1 MRKAF
6 YYKNYEFNAK
16 TGILLFQYE
25 SMGYKF
31 DETITFPDAPFT
43 LTQTQKKALDL
54 IFFYAHIAFGIS
66 YYKAFLNPQ
75 IVIESGTLTKDEAD
89 FFNAFYINGLGE
101 FSVKNNVDIHI
112 AFPYQEMR
120 REKFQF
126 NLQDR
131 ALVPVGGG
139 KDSCVTIE
147 LLKAAGKQIAA
158 VSLGNPRPIHDCVQ
172 AAQIPHIV
180 MTRKISPVLLE
191 LNKHY
196 SKTVLGEQMKADEQR
211 RGVSVHNEYM
221 RNPSCETD
229 VQLPHKTVFVL
240 NGHVPIT
247 GLISFLLWAAAVL
260 YDYKYVA
267 MSCERSANSGNMV
280 KNGRLINHQYSK
292 SLDYE
297 RDFYALTSAVHPEFR
312 YFSLL
317 RPYSEAHIAKL
328 FATLCKPYFDVFTSC
343 NKAFK
348 LDATKR
354 LDRWCGMCDKCRFV
368 FLILAPFMEK
378 SKLVEIVGNN
388 PLNDISQLDS
398 YKELLGLSGHKPFE
412 CVGEIQECQ
421 WAMVQLGTDPA
432 WRNDA
437 VVSALSKKIESNES
451 DIFTPSTT
459 HLIPKEYKNA
469 LQ

>member
-6 YYKNYEFNAK
+6 YYKNYEFDAK
-16 TGILLFQYE
+16 TGVLLFQYE

-31 DETITFPDAPFT
+31 DETITFPGAPFT
-43 LTQTQKKALDL
+43 LTQAQKKALDL

-66 YYKAFLNPQ
+66 YYKAFLNPE
-75 IVIESGTLTKDEAD
+75 VVLESGTLTKEEAN
-89 FFNAFYINGLGE
+89 FFNTFYINGLGE
-101 FSVKNNVDIHI
+101 FSVKNNVDIRI
-112 AFPYQEMR
+112 AFPYQEIQ

-126 NLQDR
+126 NLKNR

-147 LLKAAGKQIAA
+147 LLRAAEKQTAA
-158 VSLGNPRPIHDCVQ
+158 ISLGNPRPIQDCVRV
-172 AAQIPHIV
+172 AQIPHIV

-191 LNKHY
+191 LNQF
-196 SKTVLGEQMKADEQR
+196 GQ
-211 RGVSVHNEYM
+211 
-221 RNPSCETD
+221 
-229 VQLPHKTVFVL
+229 VL

-280 KNGRLINHQYSK
+280 KNGRFINHQYSK

-297 RDFYALTSAVHPEFR
+297 RDFYTLTSAVHPEFR

-328 FATLCKPYFDVFTSC
+328 FACLCKPYFDVFTSC

-354 LDRWCGMCDKCRFV
+354 LDRWCGVCDKCRFV
-368 FLILAPFMEK
+368 FLILAPFVDK
-378 SKLVEIVGNN
+378 GKLIEIVGNN
-388 PLNDISQLDS
+388 PLNDISQLNG

-412 CVGEIQECQ
+412 CVGETAECR
-421 WAMVQLGTDPA
+421 WAMAELGADPK
-432 WRNDA
+432 WQNDA

-459 HLIPKEYKNA
+459 HLIPGEYKNA

>member
-6 YYKNYEFNAK
+6 YYKNYEFDAK

-31 DETITFPDAPFT
+31 NETITFPGAPFT
-43 LTQTQKKALDL
+43 LTQAQKKALDL
-54 IFFYAHIAFGIS
+54 IFLYAHIAFGIS
-66 YYKAFLNPQ
+66 YYKAFLNPE
-75 IVIESGTLTKDEAD
+75 VVLESGALTKEEAN
-89 FFNAFYINGLGE
+89 FFNTFYINGLGE
-101 FSVKNNVDIHI
+101 FSVKNNVDIRI
-112 AFPYQEMR
+112 AFPYQEIQ

-126 NLQDR
+126 NLKNR

-147 LLKAAGKQIAA
+147 LLRAAGKQTAA
-158 VSLGNPRPIHDCVQ
+158 ISLGNPRPIQDCVR

-191 LNKHY
+191 LNQF
-196 SKTVLGEQMKADEQR
+196 GQ
-211 RGVSVHNEYM
+211 
-221 RNPSCETD
+221 
-229 VQLPHKTVFVL
+229 VL

-247 GLISFLLWAAAVL
+247 GLISFLLWTAAVL

-297 RDFYALTSAVHPEFR
+297 RDFYTLTSAVHPEFR

-328 FATLCKPYFDVFTSC
+328 FACLCKPYFDVFTSC

-354 LDRWCGMCDKCRFV
+354 LDRWCGVCDKCRFV
-368 FLILAPFMEK
+368 FLILAPFMDK
-378 SKLVEIVGNN
+378 GKLIEIVGNN
-388 PLNDISQLDS
+388 PLNDISQLDG

-412 CVGEIQECQ
+412 CVGETAECR
-421 WAMVQLGTDPA
+421 WAMAELGAAPK
-432 WRNDA
+432 WQNDA

-459 HLIPKEYKNA
+459 HLIPGEYKNA

>member
-6 YYKNYEFNAK
+6 YYKNYEFDAK

-31 DETITFPDAPFT
+31 NETITFPGAPFT
-43 LTQTQKKALDL
+43 LTQAQKKALDL
-54 IFFYAHIAFGIS
+54 IFLYAHIAFGIS
-66 YYKAFLNPQ
+66 YYKAFLNPE
-75 IVIESGTLTKDEAD
+75 VVLESGALTKEEAN
-89 FFNAFYINGLGE
+89 FFNTFYINGLGE
-101 FSVKNNVDIHI
+101 FSVKNNVDIRI
-112 AFPYQEMR
+112 AFPYQEIQ

-126 NLQDR
+126 NLKNR
-131 ALVPVGGG
+131 ALIPVGGG

-147 LLKAAGKQIAA
+147 LLRATGKQTAA
-158 VSLGNPRPIHDCVQ
+158 ISLGNPRPIQDCVR

-191 LNKHY
+191 LNQF
-196 SKTVLGEQMKADEQR
+196 GQ
-211 RGVSVHNEYM
+211 
-221 RNPSCETD
+221 
-229 VQLPHKTVFVL
+229 VL

-280 KNGRLINHQYSK
+280 KNGRTINHQYSK

-297 RDFYALTSAVHPEFR
+297 RDFYVLTSAVHPEFR

-328 FATLCKPYFDVFTSC
+328 FACLCKPYFDVFTSC

-368 FLILAPFMEK
+368 FLILAPFMDK
-378 SKLVEIVGNN
+378 DKLIEIVGNN
-388 PLNDISQLDS
+388 PLNDISQLNG

-412 CVGEIQECQ
+412 CVGETTECR
-421 WAMVQLGTDPA
+421 WAMAELGADPK
-432 WRNDA
+432 WQNDA

-459 HLIPKEYKNA
+459 HLIPGEYKNA